1 MNDESIVLE
10 KQGVIRSIETQHN
23 YILFF
28 KNKTLVIA
36 KGGVLF
42 SIIAPATINQTLNRI
57 DEVTYKRTDIKE
69 TINIVK
75 EKLEVYLT
83 EINNLKHE
91 LYDTL

>member
-1 MNDESIVLE
+1 MSEELIVLE
-10 KQGVIRSIETQHN
+10 KKGVIRTIETRHH

-28 KNKTLVIA
+28 KDKTLIAA

-42 SIIAPATINQTLNRI
+42 SIIAPMTINQALNKV
-57 DEVTYKRTDIKE
+57 DETTYKKTDIKE

-83 EINNLKHE
+83 EIKNLKHE
-91 LYDTL
+91 LK

>member
-1 MNDESIVLE
+1 M
-10 KQGVIRSIETQHN
+10 
-23 YILFF
+23 
-28 KNKTLVIA
+28 A

-42 SIIAPATINQTLNRI
+42 SIIAPATINQTLNKI
-57 DEVTYKRTDIKE
+57 DEVTYKKTDIKE

-91 LYDTL
+91 LYGTL

>member
-1 MNDESIVLE
+1 M
-10 KQGVIRSIETQHN
+10 
-23 YILFF
+23 
-28 KNKTLVIA
+28 A

-42 SIIAPATINQTLNRI
+42 YIIAPATINQTLNKI
-57 DEVTYKRTDIKE
+57 DEVTYKKTDIKE

-91 LYDTL
+91 LYGTL